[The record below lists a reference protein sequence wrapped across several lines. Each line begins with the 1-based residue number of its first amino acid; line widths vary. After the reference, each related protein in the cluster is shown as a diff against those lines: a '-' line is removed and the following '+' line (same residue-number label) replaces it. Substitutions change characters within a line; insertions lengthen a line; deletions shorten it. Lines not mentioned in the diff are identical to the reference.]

1 VDWLIVTWNL
11 YQRVFSRA
19 ALLAFR
25 NWPVLF
31 TSFVYGALVQLTAF
45 LSAPLGIFA
54 GILNSLVFAA
64 CASSFLFLIET
75 MVRTGR
81 VSWAD
86 FQRSFGVYLWD
97 FVTLSF
103 LVWLASMLLVPAIL
117 QLPQGMVIL
126 SCVLLAAFVF
136 FNAVPELIYLGRAPV
151 LSLFGESYQ
160 FIANNWIEWLPA
172 NLVAAALLWLVA
184 SLPADGVGAV
194 LSLFL
199 TPLLIYFAM
208 VMRGLLFLE
217 LSSTSRR
224 GRLFRY
230 RAGS

>member
-1 VDWLIVTWNL
+1 
-11 YQRVFSRA
+11 
-19 ALLAFR
+19 
-25 NWPVLF
+25 
-31 TSFVYGALVQLTAF
+31 
-45 LSAPLGIFA
+45 
-54 GILNSLVFAA
+54 
-64 CASSFLFLIET
+64 
-75 MVRTGR
+75 
-81 VSWAD
+81 
-86 FQRSFGVYLWD
+86 
-97 FVTLSF
+97 
-103 LVWLASMLLVPAIL
+103 MLLVPAIL